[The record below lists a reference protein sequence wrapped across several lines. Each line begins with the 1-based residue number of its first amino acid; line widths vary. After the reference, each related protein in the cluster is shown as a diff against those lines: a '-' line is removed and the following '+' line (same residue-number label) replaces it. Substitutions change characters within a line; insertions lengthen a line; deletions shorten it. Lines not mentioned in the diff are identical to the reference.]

1 MVRQLGRGQR
11 AAARTAANRERIIAG
26 LERIASRLRGASAI
40 SGQTGQ
46 IRRLSAAQGR
56 SLQNLAALLRQQLE
70 ALRMNARG
78 VRGTRTG
85 AARVAK
91 LSAEQARRLEEAL
104 RELARLREVSLVAGS
119 TSAQVARLAEYGAR
133 LAEDTRRSFQ

>member
-1 MVRQLGRGQR
+1 
-11 AAARTAANRERIIAG
+11 
-26 LERIASRLRGASAI
+26 
-40 SGQTGQ
+40 
-46 IRRLSAAQGR
+46 
-56 SLQNLAALLRQQLE
+56 
-70 ALRMNARG
+70 MNARG